1 MAAESKTQNMMEAK
15 KGLFFEK
22 YYYGLLLRHLVIC
35 TKLNSYTKNLQNMQ

>member
-22 YYYGLLLRHLVIC
+22 YYYGLLLAFGHLHE
-35 TKLNSYTKNLQNMQ
+35 TKFVH